1 MKDDIRVPG
10 ETTDMPLTTD
20 TLHHMKC
27 IKYTMPWAVIEL
39 TNFVMVIDT
48 DCISIYKS
56 IWTQPPP
63 KYGVIKP
70 CSIRKHRWFV
80 NFPFDLYTCYL
91 LTTDK
96 HDNKNY
102 HWFLWD
108 VVLMFP
114 QEILNKYTFVDM
126 FQFEMDFSHLRLCLW
141 CAIAMKN

>member
-56 IWTQPPP
+56 I
-63 KYGVIKP
+63 
-70 CSIRKHRWFV
+70 
-80 NFPFDLYTCYL
+80 
-91 LTTDK
+91 
-96 HDNKNY
+96 
-102 HWFLWD
+102 
-108 VVLMFP
+108 
-114 QEILNKYTFVDM
+114 
-126 FQFEMDFSHLRLCLW
+126 
-141 CAIAMKN
+141 